1 MATPNATINID
12 VSLDTTANPAV
23 ELTKM
28 SGGSAR
34 SQKASTGN
42 TIKWQ
47 KKDNTDNFDITKLEP
62 TGPGTAF
69 GTATTGGN
77 GQWLKS
83 DYQPT
88 STGPNDEFPY
98 TLTVTKDG
106 VPYDTTESPELTD
119 DKPVI
124 RN

>member
-1 MATPNATINID
+1 MATVNIY

-23 ELTKM
+23 ELTTLG
-28 SGGSAR
+28 GGSAR
-34 SQKASTGN
+34 SQKVSDGD

-47 KKDNTDNFDITKLEP
+47 KKDNTDDFDITKLKP
-62 TGPGTAF
+62 TGSGKAF
-69 GTATTGGN
+69 GTATTGGS

-88 STGPNDEFPY
+88 SSGPTDEFPY
-98 TLTVTKDG
+98 TLTVTKG
-106 VPYDTTESPELTD
+106 EDTYNTTKTSIELTD